1 MDKAIRRHQWV
12 GKEHV
17 LGIGQQVGM
26 ALHNA
31 LGPPR
36 RAESVG
42 DGRKRIGGDRAEFGM
57 VLIEGRRR
65 AQIVPMDPPAWS
77 GLCPGV
83 DQVLE
88 TGASLLQLAGHLQVR
103 TIGNDGSGP
112 AVVDDEFQFGD
123 GKPVVE
129 IIEHQSRGGNTDPA
143 LQVPKAVLA
152 D

>member
-1 MDKAIRRHQWV
+1 
-12 GKEHV
+12 
-17 LGIGQQVGM
+17 
-26 ALHNA
+26 
-31 LGPPR
+31 
-36 RAESVG
+36 
-42 DGRKRIGGDRAEFGM
+42 M
-57 VLIEGRRR
+57 VLIEGRCR
-65 AQIVPMDPPAWS
+65 AQIVPMKPPAWR

-103 TIGNDGSGP
+103 TIGNDGSG
-112 AVVDDEFQFGD
+112 ATVVDDEFQFGD

-129 IIEHQSRGGNTDPA
+129 IIEHHSRRGNTDPA